1 MFALSINT
9 SRVSFNLKAD
19 LDVYTTAYSYFFEM
33 FENLNTQDD
42 PGALNMFEYMLLCKV
57 MLNLVSCCYFSDME
71 RKGDLMCPSTAG
83 GCYQFAVD

>member
-1 MFALSINT
+1 MFALSIDT

-19 LDVYTTAYSYFFEM
+19 LDAYTMAYSYFFKM
-33 FENLNTQDD
+33 FKNFNTQDD
-42 PGALNMFEYMLLCKV
+42 PGALNMFKYMLLCKV

-71 RKGDLMCPSTAG
+71 RKRDPMCASTAG